1 MKQRDTTRK
10 VYWCEQNSQLLR
22 HYFSKSK
29 TKRKQKLPPATKT
42 HGYLLGWKHTSDCID
57 SLRILSSLTF
67 SAGSHCTHCRQMA
80 KHFTFLRDIQGRSLY
95 NASQEF
101 VQYFTAFAVRKLF
114 FMFNLNPTS
123 QSLDPFPLIQP
134 SVRWIT
140 AAHHLHNIPL

>member
-1 MKQRDTTRK
+1 
-10 VYWCEQNSQLLR
+10 
-22 HYFSKSK
+22 
-29 TKRKQKLPPATKT
+29 
-42 HGYLLGWKHTSDCID
+42 
-57 SLRILSSLTF
+57 LSSLTF

-80 KHFTFLRDIQGRSLY
+80 KHFTFLRDIQGRRLY

-101 VQYFTAFAVRKLF
+101 VQYFTGFAVRKLF